1 MRCFVK
7 LACIGLFLLGSAG
20 LGASPAAAEWRAAM
34 ERIMGP
40 FPGPDRRGPVEL
52 RIEETV
58 SGPGFVRQKVS
69 YQSEPGA
76 RVPAYLLLPDA
87 AVTNRSRSF
96 PAVLALH
103 QTHPAGQ
110 KVVVGLGRSPDDEYG
125 VELVQRGYVVLAPPY
140 PHLADYA
147 PSLAP
152 FASGTMKAIWDNS
165 RGLDLLASLPCVA
178 TNRGFGAIGHSLG
191 GHNSLFTAAF
201 DTRISAVATSCGFD
215 SFRDYYDGKDEV
227 WQPGRGWCQD
237 RYMPRLAAYRGRLAE
252 LPFDFPQ
259 VLAAIAPRPVLVN
272 APTGDSNFRWRSVD
286 RVVAEAGELARSAG
300 VTAAIT
306 VEHPEVPHR
315 FPPEQRE
322 HAYRLF
328 DATLKSPGK

>member
-1 MRCFVK
+1 MRCFVR
-7 LACIGLFLLGSAG
+7 LVSIGLFLLGGVG
-20 LGASPAAAEWRAAM
+20 LWASPAAADWRAAM

-40 FPGPDRRGPVEL
+40 FPGAERRGSVEL

-58 SGPGFVRQKVS
+58 SGPGYVRQKVS

-76 RVPAYLLLPDA
+76 RVPAFLLLPDA
-87 AVTNRSRSF
+87 AVTNRSRAF

-147 PSLAP
+147 PSLAA

-165 RGLDLLASLPCVA
+165 RGLDLLVSLPCVA

-201 DTRISAVATSCGFD
+201 DARIAVVATSCGFD
-215 SFRDYYDGKDEV
+215 SFRDYYDGKEEV

-272 APTGDSNFRWRSVD
+272 APIGDSNFRWGSVD
-286 RVVAEAGELARSAG
+286 RVVAEARELARQAG
-300 VTAAIT
+300 RAAAIT

-322 HAYRLF
+322 QAYRLF
-328 DATLKSPGK
+328 DATLKSAVK